1 MMARP
6 AWTHTADVVV
16 IGTGV
21 AGLAAALAAHRA
33 GRSVVVLSKADHRRG
48 ATATHYAQGGIAVV
62 LPDADDSV
70 DAHVA
75 DTLAA
80 GAGLCDPDAVC
91 SIVADGYRAVTEL
104 VGDGARFDEAVPG
117 RWALTRE
124 GGHSRRRIVHAG
136 GDATG
141 AEVQRALDHAAGVL
155 DIRTSHVAL
164 RVLHDGTAVTGVFV
178 GNPDGYGIVSAP
190 SVILASGGLGHL
202 YSATT
207 NPDGSTGDGIA
218 LALWAGVAV
227 SDLEFIQFH
236 PTMLFGGRTGGRH
249 PLVTEAIR
257 GEGAILLD
265 RQGNSVTAGVHPMGD
280 LAPRDVVAAA
290 IDARLRATGDPCVF
304 LDARGIEGFE
314 TRFPTVTAACR
325 AAGIDPVRQPIPV
338 VPGAHYS
345 CGGVVTDVYGQTELP
360 GLFAAGEVAR
370 TGMHGA
376 NRLASNSLLEG
387 LVVGGRAGKAAAAHA
402 LAAGRCRAT
411 APEPITHTAPER
423 GKLQRAMSR
432 DASVV
437 RDAAGLNRLSDK
449 LSEAR
454 VRERNRPSRFRGCR
468 VGADGAGGDRCGPGP
483 QRKPRLPPSRRV
495 SGRHTGTSP
504 QQRAPAG
511 RRPELGAG
519 GGAGGGGLTML
530 SECERSAAHR
540 HHSARSGRGFA
551 LRARHHHVGDRAR
564 RCGGHGGDGAPGARR
579 DRRAG
584 GRVVGT
590 RRGARCQRLPGAR
603 SRRGRCPVAAG

>member
-6 AWTHTADVVV
+6 AWSDTADVVV

-21 AGLAAALAAHRA
+21 GGLAAALAAHRA
-33 GRSVVVLSKADHRRG
+33 GRRVVVLSKAG
-48 ATATHYAQGGIAVV
+48 GVTATRYAQGGIAVV
-62 LPDADDSV
+62 LPGNDGDSV

-80 GAGLCDPDAVC
+80 GAGMCDPDAVY
-91 SIVADGYRAVTEL
+91 SIVADGYRAVSEL
-104 VGDGARFDEAVPG
+104 VCDGARFDESAPG
-117 RWALTRE
+117 QWALTRE

-141 AEVQRALDHAAGVL
+141 AEVQRALDQAAALL
-155 DIRTSHVAL
+155 DIRTNHVGL
-164 RVLHDGTAVTGVFV
+164 RVLHDGALGEERVTGVMV
-178 GNPDGYGIVSAP
+178 LNPDGCGIISAP

-202 YSATT
+202 YGATT
-207 NPDGSTGDGIA
+207 NPKGSTGDGIA

-236 PTMLFGGRTGGRH
+236 PTMLFAAASGGRTGGRR

-265 RQGNSVTAGVHPMGD
+265 RQGNPVMAGVHPMGD

-290 IDARLRATGDPCVF
+290 IDARLKATGDPCAY
-304 LDARGIEGFE
+304 LDARGIDDFE
-314 TRFPTVTAACR
+314 SRFPTVTAACR
-325 AAGIDPVRQPIPV
+325 AARIDPVRQPIPV

-345 CGGVVTDVYGQTELP
+345 CGGVVADVHGQTELP

-402 LAAGRCRAT
+402 VLAGGCRAVL
-411 APEPITHTAPER
+411 PEPIDFAAPER
-423 GKLQRAMSR
+423 GALQRAMSR

-437 RDAAGLNRLSDK
+437 RNAAGLQRLSGR
-449 LSEAR
+449 LSEAPTR
-454 VRERNRPSRFRGCR
+454 DVTCRRDFEDVALTLTARAVAVAALARTESRGCHHR
-468 VGADGAGGDRCGPGP
+468 AEYDGP
-483 QRKPRLPPSRRV
+483 
-495 SGRHTGTSP
+495 
-504 QQRAPAG
+504 APDQA
-511 RRPELGAG
+511 RSIVV
-519 GGAGGGGLTML
+519 GLTDD
-530 SECERSAAHR
+530 
-540 HHSARSGRGFA
+540 HSAVCAEA
-551 LRARHHHVGDRAR
+551 L
-564 RCGGHGGDGAPGARR
+564 
-579 DRRAG
+579 
-584 GRVVGT
+584 
-590 RRGARCQRLPGAR
+590 
-603 SRRGRCPVAAG
+603 AAVC

>member
-1 MMARP
+1 MMHRP
-6 AWTHTADVVV
+6 SWTHAADVVV

-33 GRSVVVLSKADHRRG
+33 GRSVVVLNKADQAFG

-62 LPDADDSV
+62 LPDNPENQDSV

-80 GAGLCDPDAVC
+80 GAGLCDPDAVY

-104 VGDGARFDEAVPG
+104 VGAGARFDESVPG
-117 RWALTRE
+117 QWALTRE

-141 AEVQRALDHAAGVL
+141 AEVQRALDHAAGML
-155 DIRTSHVAL
+155 DIRSGHVAL
-164 RVLHDGTAVTGVFV
+164 RILHDGSAVTGVSV
-178 GNPDGYGIVSAP
+178 LGPDGYGVVSAP
-190 SVILASGGLGHL
+190 AVILASGGLGHL

-207 NPDGSTGDGIA
+207 NPSGSTGDGIA
-218 LALWAGVAV
+218 LSLWAGVAV
-227 SDLEFIQFH
+227 TDLEFVQFH
-236 PTMLFGGRTGGRH
+236 PTMLFDGRTGGRR

-257 GEGAILLD
+257 GEGAILID
-265 RQGNSVTAGVHPMGD
+265 RNGDSVTAGVHPMGD
-280 LAPRDVVAAA
+280 LAPRDVVAGAV
-290 IDARLRATGDPCVF
+290 DARLKATGDACVY

-360 GLFAAGEVAR
+360 GLYAAGEVAR

-402 LAAGRCRAT
+402 AEAGRSRPT
-411 APEPITHTAPER
+411 MPEPIVHTAPKR
-423 GKLQRAMSR
+423 RDLQRAMSR

-437 RDAAGLNRLSDK
+437 RNAAGLQRLAEALAQPVSK
-449 LSEAR
+449 AR
-454 VRERNRPSRFRGCR
+454 VRDVTDRRGFEDVALALTARAMTAAALARNESRGCHHR
-468 VGADGAGGDRCGPGP
+468 ADYPGA
-483 QRKPRLPPSRRV
+483 LP
-495 SGRHTGTSP
+495 
-504 QQRAPAG
+504 
-511 RRPELGAG
+511 E
-519 GGAGGGGLTML
+519 
-530 SECERSAAHR
+530 E
-540 HHSARSGRGFA
+540 ARSIVVRLNEDHQAVRAEA
-551 LRARHHHVGDRAR
+551 L
-564 RCGGHGGDGAPGARR
+564 
-579 DRRAG
+579 
-584 GRVVGT
+584 
-590 RRGARCQRLPGAR
+590 
-603 SRRGRCPVAAG
+603 AAVC

>member
-1 MMARP
+1 MTAGP
-6 AWTHTADVVV
+6 AWTDTADVVV

-21 AGLAAALAAHRA
+21 AGLAAGLAAHRA
-33 GRSVVVLSKADHRRG
+33 GRRVVVLSKADQTRG
-48 ATATHYAQGGIAVV
+48 VTATHYAQGGIAVV
-62 LPDADDSV
+62 LPDNDDSV

-91 SIVADGYRAVTEL
+91 SIIADGYRAVSEL
-104 VGDGARFDEAVPG
+104 VGDGARFDESVPG
-117 RWALTRE
+117 RWDVTRE

-141 AEVQRALDHAAGVL
+141 AEVQRALDHATAML

-164 RVLHDGTAVTGVFV
+164 RVLHDDIAVTGVSV
-178 GNPDGYGIVSAP
+178 GNPGGIGIISAP

-202 YSATT
+202 YGATT
-207 NPDGSTGDGIA
+207 NPEGSTGDGIA
-218 LALWAGVAV
+218 LGLWAGVAV

-236 PTMLFGGRTGGRH
+236 PTMLFGGRSRGRR

-290 IDARLRATGDPCVF
+290 IDTRLKATGDPCVY
-304 LDARGIEGFE
+304 LDARGIEDFE

-325 AAGIDPVRQPIPV
+325 SAGIDPVRQRIPV

-345 CGGVVTDVYGQTELP
+345 CGGVVADVYGQTELP

-387 LVVGGRAGKAAAAHA
+387 LVIGGRAGQAAAAHA
-402 LAAGRCRAT
+402 AAARQSPAT
-411 APEPITHTAPER
+411 VPEPIIHTAQQRHE
-423 GKLQRAMSR
+423 LQRAMSR

-437 RDAAGLNRLSDK
+437 RNAVGLQELSDS
-449 LSEAR
+449 LAEVG
-454 VRERNRPSRFRGCR
+454 VRN
-468 VGADGAGGDRCGPGP
+468 V
-483 QRKPRLPPSRRV
+483 
-495 SGRHTGTSP
+495 
-504 QQRAPAG
+504 AG
-511 RRPELGAG
+511 RRDFEDVA
-519 GGAGGGGLTML
+519 LTL
-530 SECERSAAHR
+530 TARAVTAAALARNESRGCHHR
-540 HHSARSGRGFA
+540 AEFPDAAPDQARSIVVRLAGDQIEVCAEA
-551 LRARHHHVGDRAR
+551 L
-564 RCGGHGGDGAPGARR
+564 
-579 DRRAG
+579 
-584 GRVVGT
+584 
-590 RRGARCQRLPGAR
+590 
-603 SRRGRCPVAAG
+603 AAAC

>member
-1 MMARP
+1 MTAGP
-6 AWTHTADVVV
+6 AWTDNADVVV

-21 AGLAAALAAHRA
+21 AGLAAGLAAHRA
-33 GRSVVVLSKADHRRG
+33 GRRVVVLSKAGQTRG
-48 ATATHYAQGGIAVV
+48 VTATHYAQGGIAVV
-62 LPDADDSV
+62 LPDSDDSV

-80 GAGLCDPDAVC
+80 GAGLCDPDAVY
-91 SIVADGYRAVTEL
+91 SIVADGYRAVSEL
-104 VGDGARFDEAVPG
+104 VGDGARFDESAPG

-141 AEVQRALDHAAGVL
+141 AEVQRALDHAAAML
-155 DIRTSHVAL
+155 DIRTGHVAL
-164 RVLHDGTAVTGVFV
+164 RVLHDGTAVTGVSV
-178 GNPDGYGIVSAP
+178 GNRDGIGVISAP

-207 NPDGSTGDGIA
+207 NPEGCTGDGIA

-236 PTMLFGGRTGGRH
+236 PTMLFGGRSRGRR

-257 GEGAILLD
+257 GEGAMLFD

-290 IDARLRATGDPCVF
+290 IDTRLRATGDPCVY
-304 LDARGIEGFE
+304 LDARGIGGFE
-314 TRFPTVTAACR
+314 TRFPTVAAACR
-325 AAGIDPVRQPIPV
+325 SAGIDPVQQPIPV

-345 CGGVVTDVYGQTELP
+345 CGGVVADVNGQTELP

-387 LVVGGRAGKAAAAHA
+387 LVVGGRAGRAAAAHA
-402 LAAGRCRAT
+402 TAATRAHAT
-411 APEPITHTAPER
+411 APEPIVLTAPRRHE
-423 GKLQRAMSR
+423 LQRAMSR

-437 RDAAGLNRLSDK
+437 RNAVGLQELSDTLAAAAVRKVTGRRDFEDVTLTLTARAVTAAALARNESRGCHHRADFPDAAPDLARSVVVRLS
-449 LSEAR
+449 
-454 VRERNRPSRFRGCR
+454 
-468 VGADGAGGDRCGPGP
+468 GDRTEVCA
-483 QRKPRLPPSRRV
+483 Q
-495 SGRHTGTSP
+495 
-504 QQRAPAG
+504 
-511 RRPELGAG
+511 
-519 GGAGGGGLTML
+519 GL
-530 SECERSAAHR
+530 AA
-540 HHSARSGRGFA
+540 
-551 LRARHHHVGDRAR
+551 V
-564 RCGGHGGDGAPGARR
+564 C
-579 DRRAG
+579 
-584 GRVVGT
+584 
-590 RRGARCQRLPGAR
+590 
-603 SRRGRCPVAAG
+603 

>member
-6 AWTHTADVVV
+6 IWTHTADVVV

-33 GRSVVVLSKADHRRG
+33 GRGVVVLSKADQTRG
-48 ATATHYAQGGIAVV
+48 VTATHYAQGGIAVV
-62 LPDADDSV
+62 LPDTDDSV

-80 GAGLCDPDAVC
+80 GAGMCDPDAVY

-104 VGDGARFDEAVPG
+104 VGDGARFDESVPG
-117 RWALTRE
+117 RWDVTRE

-141 AEVQRALDHAAGVL
+141 AEVQRALDHAAGML

-164 RVLHDGTAVTGVFV
+164 RVLHDGTAVTGVLV
-178 GNPDGYGIVSAP
+178 GNPDGFGIVSAP

-236 PTMLFGGRTGGRH
+236 PTMLFGGRTGGRR
-249 PLVTEAIR
+249 PLVTEAVR

-290 IDARLRATGDPCVF
+290 VDARLKATGDPCVY

-325 AAGIDPVRQPIPV
+325 SAGIDPVRQPIPV
-338 VPGAHYS
+338 IPGAHYS
-345 CGGVVTDVYGQTELP
+345 CGGIVTDVYGQTELP
-360 GLFAAGEVAR
+360 GLLAAGEVAR

-387 LVVGGRAGKAAAAHA
+387 LVVGDRAGHAAAAHA
-402 LAAGRCRAT
+402 AAAGRSCAT
-411 APEPITHTAPER
+411 MAEPITHTASER
-423 GKLQRAMSR
+423 RELQRAMTR

-437 RDAAGLNRLSDK
+437 RTAAGLNRLSDK
-449 LSEAR
+449 LSGERAR
-454 VRERNRPSRFRGCR
+454 NV
-468 VGADGAGGDRCGPGP
+468 
-483 QRKPRLPPSRRV
+483 
-495 SGRHTGTSP
+495 
-504 QQRAPAG
+504 AG
-511 RRPELGAG
+511 RRDFEDVA
-519 GGAGGGGLTML
+519 LTL
-530 SECERSAAHR
+530 TARALTTAAL
-540 HHSARSGRGFA
+540 ARSESRGCHH
-551 LRARHHHVGDRAR
+551 RAEYPDAV
-564 RCGGHGGDGAPGARR
+564 PE
-579 DRRAG
+579 
-584 GRVVGT
+584 
-590 RRGARCQRLPGAR
+590 QAR
-603 SRRGRCPVAAG
+603 SIVVRLADDQNTVCAEALAAVC

>member
-1 MMARP
+1 MRASP
-6 AWTHTADVVV
+6 AWRDTADVVV
-16 IGTGV
+16 IGTGA
-21 AGLAAALAAHRA
+21 AGLAAALAVHRA
-33 GRSVVVLSKADHRRG
+33 GRSVVVLSKAAQTH
-48 ATATHYAQGGIAVV
+48 AVTATHYAQGGIAVV
-62 LPDADDSV
+62 LPNTDDSV
-70 DAHVA
+70 EAHVA

-80 GAGLCDPDAVC
+80 GAGLCDPDAVY

-104 VGDGARFDEAVPG
+104 VGVGARFDESVPG

-141 AEVQRALDHAAGVL
+141 AEVQRALDRAADVL
-155 DIRTSHVAL
+155 DIRTGHVAL
-164 RVLHDGTAVTGVFV
+164 RVLHDDRLGTEAVTGVLV
-178 GNPDGYGIVSAP
+178 AGPDGCGIISAP
-190 SVILASGGLGHL
+190 SVILATGGLGHL
-202 YSATT
+202 YSTTT

-236 PTMLFGGRTGGRH
+236 PTMLFAAGSGGRR
-249 PLVTEAIR
+249 PLITEAIR

-265 RQGNSVTAGVHPMGD
+265 RQGNSITAGVHPMGD

-290 IDARLRATGDPCVF
+290 IDARLKATGDPCAY

-314 TRFPTVTAACR
+314 SRFPTVADACR

-387 LVVGGRAGKAAAAHA
+387 LVVGGRAGKVGAAHAAAA
-402 LAAGRCRAT
+402 GRSRAT
-411 APEPITHTAPER
+411 LPATWPEPIIHSAPDR
-423 GKLQRAMSR
+423 GDLQRAMSR

-437 RDAAGLNRLSDK
+437 RNSEGLRRLSET
-449 LSEAR
+449 LSAGP
-454 VRERNRPSRFRGCR
+454 VRI
-468 VGADGAGGDRCGPGP
+468 V
-483 QRKPRLPPSRRV
+483 
-495 SGRHTGTSP
+495 
-504 QQRAPAG
+504 AG
-511 RRPELGAG
+511 RRDFEDVALAM
-519 GGAGGGGLTML
+519 AARTVTAAALTRNE
-530 SECERSAAHR
+530 SRGCHHR
-540 HHSARSGRGFA
+540 AEYSCVMPDQARSSVVRLADDHNAVRVEA
-551 LRARHHHVGDRAR
+551 LAAVG
-564 RCGGHGGDGAPGARR
+564 
-579 DRRAG
+579 
-584 GRVVGT
+584 
-590 RRGARCQRLPGAR
+590 
-603 SRRGRCPVAAG
+603 